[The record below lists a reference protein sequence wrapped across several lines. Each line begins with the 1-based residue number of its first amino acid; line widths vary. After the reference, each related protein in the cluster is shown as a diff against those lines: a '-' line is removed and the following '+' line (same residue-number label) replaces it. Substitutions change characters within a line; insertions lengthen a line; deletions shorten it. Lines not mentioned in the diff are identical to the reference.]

1 MSEAVEQDVTQE
13 VVTPDQPDADGNQQ
27 AVAVQEAPKEDL
39 QEKNWRAARMRMEEQ
54 SHQIR
59 LLTEELESIR
69 RQQHKAIE
77 PEEDQDLTETEKRL
91 SKQIKELQRTVS
103 EKEEIGKQREADYTL
118 DRLRTRYTDFDEVMD
133 PENITYLKNNNAA
146 LAKAIA
152 RLKDDPYEQ
161 ALAAY
166 EALKNTEWFKQRHT
180 MKDKAQLEANSK
192 KPVSVQS
199 VRKQGPLSEANRFIN
214 GLTPELKKQLQKEMA
229 ESRKGA

>member
-1 MSEAVEQDVTQE
+1 MSETVEQDVVQE
-13 VVTPDQPDADGNQQ
+13 VVTPDQPEADKPQE
-27 AVAVQEAPKEDL
+27 VAPVREAPTAEF
-39 QEKNWRAARMRMEEQ
+39 QEKNWRAMRMSMEEQ

-59 LLTEELESIR
+59 LLTDELESIR
-69 RQQHKAIE
+69 RQQHKAPE
-77 PEEDQDLTETEKRL
+77 PEEDHDLTETEKRL
-91 SKQIKELQRTVS
+91 SKQIKELQRVVS

-118 DRLRTRYTDFDEVMD
+118 DRLRGKYADFDEVMD

-161 ALAAY
+161 GIAAY

-192 KPVSVQS
+192 KPVSVQA

-214 GLTPELKKQLQKEMA
+214 GLTPELKKSLQQEMA
-229 ESRKGA
+229 QARKGA